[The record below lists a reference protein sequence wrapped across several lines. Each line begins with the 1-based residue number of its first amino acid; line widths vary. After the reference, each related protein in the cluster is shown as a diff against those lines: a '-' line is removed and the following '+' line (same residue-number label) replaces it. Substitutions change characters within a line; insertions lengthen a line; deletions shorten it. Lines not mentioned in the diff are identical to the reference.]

1 MQRVSCYAECETY
14 QITKPAPRTMQ
25 SRRLRANSLYR
36 GTRKP
41 PIRTALLDPRKDIS
55 IAAPQSPGDQNSP
68 NFKLYLSINIRRI
81 LFTYANLSSWL
92 TSKAQRSPSTGT
104 FCFACEDLHPP
115 HAATYGLNRLLT
127 LPTKPYREEK
137 AYADHQNAGSRSPA
151 PSASFGSSKSSTSN
165 TTSRSSSATKPAAQA
180 LS

>member
-1 MQRVSCYAECETY
+1 MRDLSDHKTCASHDAKSAVAGKL
-14 QITKPAPRTMQ
+14 IVPRHSQTTDTDGP
-25 SRRLRANSLYR
+25 SGSKKRYKHRS
-36 GTRKP
+36 TS
-41 PIRTALLDPRKDIS
+41 IS
-55 IAAPQSPGDQNSP
+55 GDQNFP

-92 TSKAQRSPSTGT
+92 TSKVQRSPSTGT

-151 PSASFGSSKSSTSN
+151 PSASSGSSKNSTSN
-165 TTSRSSSATKPAAQA
+165 TASKSSSATKPAAQA
-180 LS
+180 PS